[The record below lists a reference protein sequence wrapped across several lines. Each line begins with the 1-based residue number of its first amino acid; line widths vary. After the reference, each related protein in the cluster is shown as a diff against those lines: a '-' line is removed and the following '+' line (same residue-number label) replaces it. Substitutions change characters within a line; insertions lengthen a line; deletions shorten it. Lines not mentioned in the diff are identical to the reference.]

1 MFNLNT
7 LPSVGRMAVMVSSFM
22 CLANAHMYISEPKP
36 LPGNAIK
43 DPLDPSG
50 SNFPC
55 HGASLP
61 SSGGQSI
68 SAGSTFPLQLELG
81 GGANTAVHG
90 GGSCQMSITYETDPV
105 KVKDPKN
112 WHVIYSI
119 EGGCPSNT
127 AANLDSV
134 GGATACQ
141 TNEQGDCVHSWD
153 VPMPKG
159 VNPGNA
165 VVAWTWQNTLGNR
178 EFYMGCSAV
187 TIEGGSGDEMDSLP
201 PMFVANLEI
210 EGGKCPTTASQDV
223 LYPNPGQYVTTMSA
237 TNGKNWPK
245 ATPTGDGCA
254 GGSGA
259 QPTGYGSG
267 SGSGYSSAPAP
278 SSSAY
283 AQPTGYGAPGGYG
296 APSQA
301 APTSVASHISSAIA
315 SYDNQKGRET
325 QTAFGSQSQTT
336 FATSA
341 SVARPSSAAPNVEAP
356 APAPTGYSSGSS
368 NSESN
373 NTSSDDVSDGT
384 IRCTDGGLGFEVR
397 DQGKWVSMGS
407 TAAGMKCLDG
417 SIVAASRFRRHLHSH
432 KH

>member
-1 MFNLNT
+1 
-7 LPSVGRMAVMVSSFM
+7 
-22 CLANAHMYISEPKP
+22 
-36 LPGNAIK
+36 
-43 DPLDPSG
+43 
-50 SNFPC
+50 
-55 HGASLP
+55 
-61 SSGGQSI
+61 
-68 SAGSTFPLQLELG
+68 
-81 GGANTAVHG
+81 
-90 GGSCQMSITYETDPV
+90 
-105 KVKDPKN
+105 
-112 WHVIYSI
+112 
-119 EGGCPSNT
+119 
-127 AANLDSV
+127 
-134 GGATACQ
+134 
-141 TNEQGDCVHSWD
+141 
-153 VPMPKG
+153 MPKG

-165 VVAWTWQNTLGNR
+165 VLAWTWQNTLGNR

-187 TIEGGSGDEMDSLP
+187 SIEGGSGDEMGSLP
-201 PMFVANLEI
+201 AMFVANLEI

-254 GGSGA
+254 GGSAA

-267 SGSGYSSAPAP
+267 SGSGSSAPAP

-283 AQPTGYGAPGGYG
+283 AQPTGYGAPSGYA

-325 QTAFGSQSQTT
+325 QTT

-356 APAPTGYSSGSS
+356 APTGYSSGSS

-373 NTSSDDVSDGT
+373 NTSSEDTPSDGVSDGT
-384 IRCTDGGLGFEVR
+384 IRCVDGGLAFEVH
-397 DQGKWVSMGS
+397 DQGKWVSMGRTS
-407 TAAGMKCLDG
+407 AGTKCESG
-417 SIVAASRFRRHLHSH
+417 VIQKRSSASRFRRHLQAH

>member
-1 MFNLNT
+1 
-7 LPSVGRMAVMVSSFM
+7 
-22 CLANAHMYISEPKP
+22 
-36 LPGNAIK
+36 
-43 DPLDPSG
+43 
-50 SNFPC
+50 
-55 HGASLP
+55 
-61 SSGGQSI
+61 
-68 SAGSTFPLQLELG
+68 
-81 GGANTAVHG
+81 
-90 GGSCQMSITYETDPV
+90 
-105 KVKDPKN
+105 
-112 WHVIYSI
+112 
-119 EGGCPSNT
+119 
-127 AANLDSV
+127 
-134 GGATACQ
+134 
-141 TNEQGDCVHSWD
+141 
-153 VPMPKG
+153 
-159 VNPGNA
+159 
-165 VVAWTWQNTLGNR
+165 
-178 EFYMGCSAV
+178 MGCSAI
-187 TIEGGSGDEMDSLP
+187 TIEGGSGDEMGSFPAL
-201 PMFVANLEI
+201 FVANLDI

-254 GGSGA
+254 GGSAA

-267 SGSGYSSAPAP
+267 SGSGSGSSAPAP

-325 QTAFGSQSQTT
+325 QTAFGSQAQTT

-373 NTSSDDVSDGT
+373 NTSSDGT
-384 IRCTDGGLGFEVR
+384 CNSPGSYRCDNGGEAFSVC

-407 TAAGMKCLDG
+407 TAAGMKCSGG
-417 SIVAASRFRRHLHSH
+417 SIVAASRFRRHLHAH

>member
-1 MFNLNT
+1 MFNPNT
-7 LPSVGRMAVMVSSFM
+7 LPSVGRMAVMATSFM
-22 CLANAHMYISEPKP
+22 CMANAHMYISEPQP

-68 SAGSTFPLQLELG
+68 SAGSTFPLKLELG

-90 GGSCQMSITYETDPV
+90 GGSCQLSITYETDPV
-105 KVKDPKN
+105 KAKDPKN

-134 GGATACQ
+134 GGAVACQ

-153 VPMPKG
+153 IPMPKG

-165 VVAWTWQNTLGNR
+165 VLAWTWQNTLGNR

-187 TIEGGSGDEMDSLP
+187 SIEGGSGDEMNSLP
-201 PMFVANLEI
+201 AMFVANLEI

-254 GGSGA
+254 GGSAA

-267 SGSGYSSAPAP
+267 SGPSSSAPAP

-325 QTAFGSQSQTT
+325 QTT

-356 APAPTGYSSGSS
+356 APTGYSSGAP

-373 NTSSDDVSDGT
+373 NTSPDGSSSSSCDRAGEFQCSDDGQSFSV
-384 IRCTDGGLGFEVR
+384 C
-397 DQGKWVSMGS
+397 DQGKWVSMGRVS
-407 TAAGMKCLDG
+407 EGTKCSG
-417 SIVAASRFRRHLHSH
+417 GVIQKRSSVGRFRRHLHAH

>member
-1 MFNLNT
+1 MFTLNT
-7 LPSVGRMAVMVSSFM
+7 LPSVGRMAVIATSFM
-22 CLANAHMYISEPKP
+22 CLANAHMYISEPQP

-68 SAGSTFPLQLELG
+68 SAGSTFPLKLELG

-90 GGSCQMSITYETDPV
+90 GGSCQLSITYETDPV

-134 GGATACQ
+134 GGAVACQ

-159 VNPGNA
+159 VNPGN
-165 VVAWTWQNTLGNR
+165 VVLAWTWQNTLGNR

-187 TIEGGSGDEMDSLP
+187 SIEGGSGDEMESLP
-201 PMFVANLEI
+201 AMFVANLEI

-254 GGSGA
+254 GGSAA

-267 SGSGYSSAPAP
+267 SGSGSSAPAP

-283 AQPTGYGAPGGYG
+283 AQPTGYGAPPGYA

-325 QTAFGSQSQTT
+325 QTT
-336 FATSA
+336 FATSV

-356 APAPTGYSSGSS
+356 APTGYSSNAS
-368 NSESN
+368 NAESN
-373 NTSSDDVSDGT
+373 NTSSGSGDACTEAGSFRCDSVSSFSV
-384 IRCTDGGLGFEVR
+384 C

-407 TAAGMKCLDG
+407 VSAGMVCHDG
-417 SIVAASRFRRHLHSH
+417 IISGASRFRRHLHAH

>member
-1 MFNLNT
+1 MFNLNA
-7 LPSVGRMAVMVSSFM
+7 LPSVGRMAVVVTSFI
-22 CLANAHMYISEPKP
+22 CLANAHMFISEPKP

-43 DPLDPSG
+43 DPIDPSG

-134 GGATACQ
+134 GGAVACQ

-210 EGGKCPTTASQDV
+210 EDGKCPTTASQDV

-254 GGSGA
+254 AGSAA

-267 SGSGYSSAPAP
+267 SGPSSSAPAP

-283 AQPTGYGAPGGYG
+283 AQPTGYGAPTGYA

-301 APTSVASHISSAIA
+301 APTSVASQISSAIA

-325 QTAFGSQSQTT
+325 QTT
-336 FATSA
+336 FATA
-341 SVARPSSAAPNVEAP
+341 VSVARPSSAAPNVEAP

-368 NSESN
+368 NTESN
-373 NTSSDDVSDGT
+373 NTSPDSTCTSAGSY
-384 IRCTDGGLGFEVR
+384 RCENGGKGFSVC

-407 TAAGMKCLDG
+407 TAAGMKCVDG
-417 SIVAASRFRRHLHSH
+417 SIVAASRFRRHLHAH
-432 KH
+432 TH